1 MLQVWREKAVPAP
14 VEQKCVD
21 CPRTFQR
28 PAYAT
33 KQVRC
38 YSCRR
43 VRVKALA
50 KKWNDHF
57 NAKRALTR
65 SEKRVQSTAAV
76 HPITKE
82 SAE

>member
-1 MLQVWREKAVPAP
+1 MLPVWRRKADPLP

-28 PAYAT
+28 SAYAT

-38 YSCRR
+38 DVCQP

-57 NAKRALTR
+57 NAKRSLTR
-65 SEKRVQSTAAV
+65 SVKRVQSTAAV
-76 HPITKE
+76 QPITQEADK
-82 SAE
+82 

>member
-1 MLQVWREKAVPAP
+1 MLPVWRKKADPAQ

-28 PAYAT
+28 SAYAT

-38 YSCRR
+38 DVCQP

-57 NAKRALTR
+57 NAKRSLTR
-65 SEKRVQSTAAV
+65 AEKRVQSATAV
-76 HPITKE
+76 HTNRE
-82 SAE
+82 DER